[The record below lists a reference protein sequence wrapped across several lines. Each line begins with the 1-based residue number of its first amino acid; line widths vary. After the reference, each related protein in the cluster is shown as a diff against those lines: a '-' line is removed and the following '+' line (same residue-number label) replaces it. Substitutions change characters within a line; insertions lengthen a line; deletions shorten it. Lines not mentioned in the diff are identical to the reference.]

1 MAPSYQRNKINEKNL
16 TIVIAIDGPA
26 GSGKG
31 TIAKKISSFYN
42 FPHLDSGILYRSV
55 AYLCHKGGENVFDE
69 KRVLKYAQNLNI
81 EEIDVDKLRT
91 EEIDQIS
98 SKISSYSSV
107 REILKI
113 FQLNFKKIHSDKSG
127 IVIDGRDITTVI
139 FPDAEIKFYV
149 TASLKDRANRRFEE
163 LVLNNPKIDK
173 KLVIK
178 ELQKR
183 DQRDMER
190 SVAPLKIAKDA
201 IVIDTSDLTIEE
213 VNIIVQR
220 EIEKVISE
228 KE

>member
-1 MAPSYQRNKINEKNL
+1 M
-16 TIVIAIDGPA
+16 TIVIAIDGLA

-31 TIAKKISSFYN
+31 TIAKNISSFYN

-81 EEIDVDKLRT
+81 EEIDFDKLRT

-98 SKISSYSSV
+98 SKISSFSSV
-107 REILKI
+107 RESLKI

-220 EIEKVISE
+220 EIEKVISK

>member
-1 MAPSYQRNKINEKNL
+1 M
-16 TIVIAIDGPA
+16 TIVIAIDGLA

-31 TIAKKISSFYN
+31 TIAKNISSFYN

-91 EEIDQIS
+91 EEIDLIS
-98 SKISSYSSV
+98 SKISTFSSV
-107 REILKI
+107 RESLKI

-139 FPDAEIKFYV
+139 FPDAEVKFYV
-149 TASLKDRANRRFEE
+149 TASLKDRANRRIEE

-190 SVAPLKIAKDA
+190 STAPLKIAKDA
-201 IVIDTSDLTIEE
+201 IVIDTTDLTIEK
-213 VNIIVQR
+213 VNSIVQR
-220 EIEKVISE
+220 EIEKVI
-228 KE
+228 K

>member
-1 MAPSYQRNKINEKNL
+1 M
-16 TIVIAIDGPA
+16 TIVIAIDGLA

-31 TIAKKISSFYN
+31 TIAKNISSFYN

-91 EEIDQIS
+91 DEIDQIS
-98 SKISSYSSV
+98 SKISSFSSV
-107 REILKI
+107 RESLKI

-190 SVAPLKIAKDA
+190 SIAPLKIAKDA
-201 IVIDTSDLTIEE
+201 IVIDTSDLKIEE

-220 EIEKVISE
+220 EIEKVI
-228 KE
+228 K

>member
-1 MAPSYQRNKINEKNL
+1 MTK
-16 TIVIAIDGPA
+16 VIAIDGLA

-31 TIAKKISSFYN
+31 TIAKNISSFYN
-42 FPHLDSGILYRSV
+42 FPHLDSGMLYRSV

-91 EEIDQIS
+91 EEIDKIS
-98 SKISSYSSV
+98 SKISSFSSV
-107 REILKI
+107 RESLKI

-127 IVIDGRDITTVI
+127 IVVDGRDITTVI

-190 SVAPLKIAKDA
+190 STAPLKIAKDA
-201 IVIDTSDLTIEE
+201 IIIDTSHLTIEE
-213 VNIIVQR
+213 VNSRVQK
-220 EIEKVISE
+220 EIEKVV
-228 KE
+228 K

>member
-1 MAPSYQRNKINEKNL
+1 M
-16 TIVIAIDGPA
+16 
-26 GSGKG
+26 
-31 TIAKKISSFYN
+31 
-42 FPHLDSGILYRSV
+42 
-55 AYLCHKGGENVFDE
+55 
-69 KRVLKYAQNLNI
+69 
-81 EEIDVDKLRT
+81 
-91 EEIDQIS
+91 
-98 SKISSYSSV
+98 
-107 REILKI
+107 KI

-201 IVIDTSDLTIEE
+201 IVIDTSDLKIEE

-220 EIEKVISE
+220 EIEKVI
-228 KE
+228 K

>member
-1 MAPSYQRNKINEKNL
+1 M
-16 TIVIAIDGPA
+16 TIVIAIDGLA

-31 TIAKKISSFYN
+31 TIAKNISSFYN

-98 SKISSYSSV
+98 SKISSFSSV
-107 REILKI
+107 RESLKI

-201 IVIDTSDLTIEE
+201 IVIDTTDLTIEE
-213 VNIIVQR
+213 VNSIVQR
-220 EIEKVISE
+220 EIEKVIKL

>member
-1 MAPSYQRNKINEKNL
+1 M

-31 TIAKKISSFYN
+31 TIAKKISSFYD

-55 AYLCHKGGENVFDE
+55 AYLCHKGGENFFDE

-98 SKISSYSSV
+98 SKISSFSSV
-107 REILKI
+107 RESLKI

-163 LVLNNPKIDK
+163 LVLNNPKIDN
-173 KLVIK
+173 K
-178 ELQKR
+178 ERVLFSK
-183 DQRDMER
+183 
-190 SVAPLKIAKDA
+190 
-201 IVIDTSDLTIEE
+201 
-213 VNIIVQR
+213 
-220 EIEKVISE
+220 
-228 KE
+228 

>member
-1 MAPSYQRNKINEKNL
+1 M
-16 TIVIAIDGPA
+16 TIVIAIDGLA

-31 TIAKKISSFYN
+31 TIAKNISSFYN

-91 EEIDQIS
+91 DEIDQIS
-98 SKISSYSSV
+98 SKISSFSSV
-107 REILKI
+107 RESLKI

-213 VNIIVQR
+213 VNIIVQK
-220 EIEKVISE
+220 EIEKVISK

>member
-1 MAPSYQRNKINEKNL
+1 M
-16 TIVIAIDGPA
+16 TIVIAIDGLA

-31 TIAKKISSFYN
+31 TIAKNISSFYN

-55 AYLCHKGGENVFDE
+55 AYLCHKDGENVFDE

-98 SKISSYSSV
+98 SKISSFSSV
-107 REILKI
+107 RESLKI

-190 SVAPLKIAKDA
+190 STAPLKIAKDA
-201 IVIDTSDLTIEE
+201 IVIDTSNLTIEE
-213 VNIIVQR
+213 ANSKVQR
-220 EIEKVISE
+220 EIEKVI
-228 KE
+228 K

>member
-1 MAPSYQRNKINEKNL
+1 M
-16 TIVIAIDGPA
+16 TIVIAIDGLA

-31 TIAKKISSFYN
+31 TIAKNISSFYN

-91 EEIDQIS
+91 EEIDLIS
-98 SKISSYSSV
+98 SKISTFSSV
-107 REILKI
+107 RESLKI

-220 EIEKVISE
+220 EIEKVISK

>member
-1 MAPSYQRNKINEKNL
+1 M
-16 TIVIAIDGPA
+16 TIVIAIDGLA

-31 TIAKKISSFYN
+31 TIAKNISSFYN

-98 SKISSYSSV
+98 SKISSFSSV
-107 REILKI
+107 RESLKI

-220 EIEKVISE
+220 EIEKVISK

>member
-1 MAPSYQRNKINEKNL
+1 M
-16 TIVIAIDGPA
+16 TIVIAIDGLA

-31 TIAKKISSFYN
+31 TIAKNISSFYN

-98 SKISSYSSV
+98 SKISSFSSV
-107 REILKI
+107 RESLKI

-190 SVAPLKIAKDA
+190 STAPLKIAKDA
-201 IVIDTSDLTIEE
+201 IVIDTTDLTIEE
-213 VNIIVQR
+213 VNSIVQR
-220 EIEKVISE
+220 EIEKVISK

>member
-1 MAPSYQRNKINEKNL
+1 M
-16 TIVIAIDGPA
+16 TIVIAIDGLA

-31 TIAKKISSFYN
+31 TIAKNISSFYN

-98 SKISSYSSV
+98 SKISSFSSV
-107 REILKI
+107 RESLKI

-127 IVIDGRDITTVI
+127 IVVDGRDITTVI

-213 VNIIVQR
+213 VNVIVQR
-220 EIEKVISE
+220 EIEKVI
-228 KE
+228 K

>member
-1 MAPSYQRNKINEKNL
+1 M
-16 TIVIAIDGPA
+16 TIVIAIDGLA

-31 TIAKKISSFYN
+31 TIAKNISSFYN

-55 AYLCHKGGENVFDE
+55 AYLCHKGGEDVFDE
-69 KRVLKYAQNLNI
+69 RRVLKYAQNLNI

-98 SKISSYSSV
+98 SKISSFSSV
-107 REILKI
+107 RESLKI

-127 IVIDGRDITTVI
+127 IVVDGRDITTVI

-190 SVAPLKIAKDA
+190 SIAPLKIAKDA

-220 EIEKVISE
+220 EIEKVI
-228 KE
+228 K

>member
-1 MAPSYQRNKINEKNL
+1 MTK
-16 TIVIAIDGPA
+16 VIAIDGLA

-31 TIAKKISSFYN
+31 TIAKNISSFYN
-42 FPHLDSGILYRSV
+42 FPHLDSGMLYRSV
-55 AYLCHKGGENVFDE
+55 AYLCHKAGENVFDE

-98 SKISSYSSV
+98 SKISSFSSV
-107 REILKI
+107 RESLKV

-127 IVIDGRDITTVI
+127 IVVDGRDITTVI

-190 SVAPLKIAKDA
+190 STAPLKIAKDA
-201 IVIDTSDLTIEE
+201 IVIDTTDLTIEE
-213 VNIIVQR
+213 VNLIVQR
-220 EIEKVISE
+220 EIEKVI
-228 KE
+228 K

>member
-1 MAPSYQRNKINEKNL
+1 MTL
-16 TIVIAIDGPA
+16 VIAIDGPA

-55 AYLCHKGGENVFDE
+55 AYLCETGGEKNLDE
-69 KRVLKYAQNLNI
+69 NIVLKYAQNLNLD
-81 EEIDVDKLRT
+81 EIDINNLRT
-91 EEIDQIS
+91 KEIDEIS

-107 REILKI
+107 RESLKS
-113 FQLNFKKIHSDKSG
+113 FQINFEKIHSDKKG
-127 IVIDGRDITTVI
+127 IVVDGRDITTVI
-139 FPDAEIKFYV
+139 FPNADLKFYI

-163 LVLNNPKIDK
+163 LILINPKIDK

-190 SVAPLKIAKDA
+190 STAPLKIADDA
-201 IVIDTSDLTIEE
+201 IIIDTSDLTIEE
-213 VNIIVQR
+213 VMVKVHR
-220 EIEKVISE
+220 EIEEIIK
-228 KE
+228 

>member
-1 MAPSYQRNKINEKNL
+1 MTL
-16 TIVIAIDGPA
+16 VIAIDGPA

-55 AYLCHKGGENVFDE
+55 AYLCKTGGEKNVDE
-69 KRVLKYAQNLNI
+69 NIVLKYAQNLNLD
-81 EEIDVDKLRT
+81 EIDTNNLRT
-91 EEIDQIS
+91 KEIDEIS

-107 REILKI
+107 RESLKS
-113 FQLNFKKIHSDKSG
+113 FQINFEKIHSDKKG
-127 IVIDGRDITTVI
+127 IVVDGRDITTVI
-139 FPDAEIKFYV
+139 FPNADLKFYI

-190 SVAPLKIAKDA
+190 STAPLKIAKDA
-201 IVIDTSDLTIEE
+201 IVIDTTDLTIEE
-213 VNIIVQR
+213 VNSIVQR
-220 EIEKVISE
+220 EIEKVI
-228 KE
+228 K

>member
-1 MAPSYQRNKINEKNL
+1 M
-16 TIVIAIDGPA
+16 TIVIAIDGLA

-31 TIAKKISSFYN
+31 TIAKNISSFYN

-69 KRVLKYAQNLNI
+69 KIVLKYAQNLNI

-91 EEIDQIS
+91 EEIDEIS
-98 SKISSYSSV
+98 SKISSFSLV
-107 REILKI
+107 RESLKI

-127 IVIDGRDITTVI
+127 IVVDGRDITTVI

-149 TASLKDRANRRFEE
+149 TASLKDRANRRFED

-190 SVAPLKIAKDA
+190 SIAPLKIAKDA
-201 IVIDTSDLTIEE
+201 IVIDTSDLKIEE
-213 VNIIVQR
+213 VNIIVKR
-220 EIEKVISE
+220 EIEKII
-228 KE
+228 K